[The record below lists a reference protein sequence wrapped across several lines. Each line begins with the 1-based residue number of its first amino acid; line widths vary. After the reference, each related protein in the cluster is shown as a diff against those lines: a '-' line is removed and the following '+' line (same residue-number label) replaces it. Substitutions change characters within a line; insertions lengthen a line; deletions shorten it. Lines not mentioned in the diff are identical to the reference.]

1 LLEDG
6 YCVLVC
12 TKAGYYA
19 NSAGTM
25 CINKTEFPWL
35 GPFFTYISIIIIIAV
50 LISKKFKKETEIIP
64 SLVAMIS
71 FVEFFAIWFQIWMA
85 IIFET
90 KK

>member
-1 LLEDG
+1 
-6 YCVLVC
+6 
-12 TKAGYYA
+12 
-19 NSAGTM
+19 M

-35 GPFFTYISIIIIIAV
+35 GPFFTYISVIIIIAV